1 MEQEPQD
8 LEEDPERRL
17 IEALLKRLRLSL
29 PVVDVPDDETEPPTD
44 DREDDLR
51 WLSDFSVHL
60 ERQ

>member
-1 MEQEPQD
+1 MEQESQD

-29 PVVDVPDDETEPPTD
+29 PVVDVPDDEMEPPAD

-51 WLSDFSVHL
+51 WLTDFNVHL
-60 ERQ
+60 ERR